1 MAKAQVQKEVVVN
14 QHIGKRI
21 RKRRIE
27 LGMTQTELG
36 NKLPTSFQQIQKYE
50 KGVNGVSSAKLI
62 YVAEALQV
70 PITYFFEGF
79 DIIKGVSNF
88 TYKDNPPELNRG
100 NQIKNAKY
108 YPDPQ
113 AFDGMKDFG
122 VDFSDLKKLS
132 NQ

>member
-1 MAKAQVQKEVVVN
+1 MAKAQVEKEVVVN

-27 LGMTQTELG
+27 LGITQTDLG
-36 NKLPTSFQQIQKYE
+36 NHLPTSFQQIQKYE
-50 KGVNGVSSAKLI
+50 KGTNGVSSAKLI
-62 YVAEALQV
+62 YLAHALQV

-88 TYKDNPPELNRG
+88 TYKDNPPELHRG

-113 AFDGMKDFG
+113 A
-122 VDFSDLKKLS
+122 VDDQVIIEKLEKII
-132 NQ
+132 

>member
-1 MAKAQVQKEVVVN
+1 MAKAQVEKEVVVN

-27 LGMTQTELG
+27 LGITQTDLG
-36 NKLPTSFQQIQKYE
+36 NHLPTSFQQIQKYE
-50 KGVNGVSSAKLI
+50 KGTNGVSSAKLI
-62 YVAEALQV
+62 YLAHALQV

-88 TYKDNPPELNRG
+88 TYKDNPPELHRG

-113 AFDGMKDFG
+113 AVKDQ
-122 VDFSDLKKLS
+122 VIIEKLEKII
-132 NQ
+132 

>member
-1 MAKAQVQKEVVVN
+1 MAKAQVEKEVVVN

-27 LGMTQTELG
+27 LSMTQTELG
-36 NKLPTSFQQIQKYE
+36 NHLPTSFQQIQKYE
-50 KGVNGVSSAKLI
+50 KGTNGVSSAKLI
-62 YVAEALQV
+62 YIAHALQV

-88 TYKDNPPELNRG
+88 TYKDHPPELHRG
-100 NQIKNAKY
+100 NQVKNAEY

-113 AFDGMKDFG
+113 ALEDGQ
-122 VDFSDLKKLS
+122 VIIEKL
-132 NQ
+132 QKII

>member
-1 MAKAQVQKEVVVN
+1 MAKAQVEKEVVVN

-27 LGMTQTELG
+27 LSMTQTELG
-36 NKLPTSFQQIQKYE
+36 NHLPTSFQQIQKYE
-50 KGVNGVSSAKLI
+50 KGTNGVSSAKLI
-62 YVAEALQV
+62 YIAHALQV

-88 TYKDNPPELNRG
+88 TYKDHPPELHRG

-113 AFDGMKDFG
+113 AVEDQ
-122 VDFSDLKKLS
+122 VVIEKLEKII
-132 NQ
+132 

>member
-1 MAKAQVQKEVVVN
+1 MAKVQVEKEVVVN

-27 LGMTQTELG
+27 LGITQTDLG
-36 NKLPTSFQQIQKYE
+36 NHLPTSFQQIQKYE
-50 KGVNGVSSAKLI
+50 KGTNGVSSAKLI
-62 YVAEALQV
+62 YLAHALQV

-88 TYKDNPPELNRG
+88 TYKDNPPELHRG

-113 AFDGMKDFG
+113 AVEDQ
-122 VDFSDLKKLS
+122 VVIEKL
-132 NQ
+132 QKII

>member
-1 MAKAQVQKEVVVN
+1 MAKAQVEKEVVVN

-27 LGMTQTELG
+27 LSMTQTELG
-36 NKLPTSFQQIQKYE
+36 NHLPTSFQQIQKYE
-50 KGVNGVSSAKLI
+50 KGTNGVSSAKLI
-62 YVAEALQV
+62 YIAHALQV

-88 TYKDNPPELNRG
+88 TYKDHPPELHRG

-113 AFDGMKDFG
+113 AVEDQ
-122 VDFSDLKKLS
+122 VVIEKL
-132 NQ
+132 QKII

>member
-1 MAKAQVQKEVVVN
+1 MAKEQVEKEVVVN

-27 LGMTQTELG
+27 LSMTQTELG
-36 NKLPTSFQQIQKYE
+36 NHLPTSFQQIQKYE
-50 KGVNGVSSAKLI
+50 KGTNGVSSAKLI
-62 YVAEALQV
+62 YIAHALQV

-88 TYKDNPPELNRG
+88 TYKDHPPELHRG

-113 AFDGMKDFG
+113 ALEDGQ
-122 VDFSDLKKLS
+122 VIIEKL
-132 NQ
+132 QKII